1 MTELMVIVLLLATWG
16 LTSIVIRLIDR
27 RCRHEYETID
37 EYPVIDTDPDNANQ
51 GIPVARLYVM
61 RCKKCG
67 QYKSYKL
74 HN

>member
-16 LTSIVIRLIDR
+16 LTSIIRLIDR

-37 EYPVIDTDPDNANQ
+37 EYPVVSTDPDNANPN
-51 GIPVARLYVM
+51 IPVARLYVM

-67 QYKSYKL
+67 KYQSYKL